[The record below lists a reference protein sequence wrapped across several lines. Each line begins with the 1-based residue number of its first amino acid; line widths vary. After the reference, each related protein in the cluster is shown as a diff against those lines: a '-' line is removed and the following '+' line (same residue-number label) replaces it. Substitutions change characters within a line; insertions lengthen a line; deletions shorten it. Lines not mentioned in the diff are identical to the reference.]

1 MIEEKKRLN
10 ILMWIFILLCSIP
23 IIHFLRGYYYE
34 NIIKIIVPL
43 LRDGLILIM
52 ILIITKTKL
61 NKYINLVQN
70 FWYIPLILTIVAL
83 ISSLTTSSLSY
94 IRFLSPSIII
104 IEEIIML
111 LLYIFII
118 NYLKEISLKYFE
130 KETIIKQNKNNK
142 KVIDQLKEYEE
153 MKNKKYITDEEYEI
167 LKKNLLGIDGEEK
180 WKK

>member
-1 MIEEKKRLN
+1 
-10 ILMWIFILLCSIP
+10 
-23 IIHFLRGYYYE
+23 
-34 NIIKIIVPL
+34 
-43 LRDGLILIM
+43 
-52 ILIITKTKL
+52 
-61 NKYINLVQN
+61 
-70 FWYIPLILTIVAL
+70 
-83 ISSLTTSSLSY
+83 
-94 IRFLSPSIII
+94 
-104 IEEIIML
+104 ML

-180 WKK
+180 

>member
-1 MIEEKKRLN
+1 MWRSKKGSN
-10 ILMWIFILLCSIP
+10 SQ
-23 IIHFLRGYYYE
+23 IIH
-34 NIIKIIVPL
+34 P
-43 LRDGLILIM
+43 
-52 ILIITKTKL
+52 
-61 NKYINLVQN
+61 
-70 FWYIPLILTIVAL
+70 
-83 ISSLTTSSLSY
+83 SSAVCA
-94 IRFLSPSIII
+94 II

-180 WKK
+180 